1 MQALTLTPSQ
11 QAELYD
17 AARMQC
23 EQLRAKADA
32 AAAAESWTLLRA
44 LTYRAVVLEQTLR
57 LLEASSVAVGR

>member
-1 MQALTLTPSQ
+1 MQALTLTPRQ

-17 AARMQC
+17 AACIQC

-57 LLEASSVAVGR
+57 LLEASSVAVSR